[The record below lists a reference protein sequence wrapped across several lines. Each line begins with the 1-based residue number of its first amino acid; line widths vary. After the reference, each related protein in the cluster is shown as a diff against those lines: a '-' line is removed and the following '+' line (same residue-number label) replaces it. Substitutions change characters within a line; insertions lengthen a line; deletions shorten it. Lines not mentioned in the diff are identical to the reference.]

1 MILGGKIMY
10 YIKKSEWKKLETEH
24 SDYCG
29 KSVIDRNIHVIF
41 EGIIPD
47 NNGEGG
53 TTLLYEH
60 KHFEI
65 VDDNKF
71 TVRKD

>member
-1 MILGGKIMY
+1 MY
-10 YIKKSEWKKLETEH
+10 YIKKSEWKRLEKEH

-29 KSVIDRNIHVIF
+29 KSIRNPKIHTIF
-41 EGIIPD
+41 EGIIPE
-47 NNGEGG
+47 NNGKGG
-53 TTLLYEH
+53 TTLLFENQ
-60 KHFEI
+60 HFQI